1 MYTAKL
7 PAGRLAVNAGQQ
19 QAGIINGCLATLRHR
34 YKVRSVATKFQAH
47 ISLEE
52 KKNEKNFWQIYS
64 NLKLVGIY
72 EGNEQ

>member
-7 PAGRLAVNAGQQ
+7 PVGRQAGRLAVNAGQQ

-47 ISLEE
+47 ISFEE
-52 KKNEKNFWQIYS
+52 KKANKIFDRFIQI
-64 NLKLVGIY
+64 
-72 EGNEQ
+72 